1 MDPGG
6 TSRRYFGSDF
16 LGHHETC
23 CGTIKMTTNKSHPN
37 AETLR
42 AIYADLS
49 CIAEYADDNDADDNV
64 LLHTADR
71 GVAS

>member
-23 CGTIKMTTNKSHPN
+23 CGTIKMTTNKSHPD

-49 CIAEYADDNDADDNV
+49 CIPECADDNV
-64 LLHTADR
+64 VLHTADR
-71 GVAS
+71 GVASQPS